1 MGIFARI
8 TERMD
13 RQSHLM
19 GAMMACLDVDTEGA
33 ATEAGGA
40 RLERA
45 ARSCLMCPDSDK
57 CERWLASHPHAEA
70 GPDFCPNR
78 MFFAMHRG

>member
-19 GAMMACLDVDTEGA
+19 GAMMASLDVDTEGA
-33 ATEAGGA
+33 ATEASGA

-45 ARSCLMCPDSDK
+45 ARSCLMCRDSDA
-57 CERWLASHPHAEA
+57 CERWLMANPHAEA
-70 GPDFCPNR
+70 GPEFCPNR
-78 MFFAMHRG
+78 VFFADHHK